1 MWSIRTSSIPQGG
14 DSDRDELIRR
24 LVRAQ
29 DLTLVDREDPEAAV
43 GEILLRLR
51 ALSRITSQSWGS
63 DLRQIWPRTI
73 ERNRK
78 SSQVYAEDFAI
89 EERLKMA

>member
-1 MWSIRTSSIPQGG
+1 MTVVFSPWSSQRFAA
-14 DSDRDELIRR
+14 DS
-24 LVRAQ
+24 
-29 DLTLVDREDPEAAV
+29 
-43 GEILLRLR
+43 LR

-73 ERNRK
+73 ERNRE

-89 EERLKMA
+89 EERLKMG